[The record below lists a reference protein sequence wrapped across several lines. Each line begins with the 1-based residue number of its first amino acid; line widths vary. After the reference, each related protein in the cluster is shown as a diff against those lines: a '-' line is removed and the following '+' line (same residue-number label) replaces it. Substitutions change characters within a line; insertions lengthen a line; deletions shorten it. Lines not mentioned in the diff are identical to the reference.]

1 MLKRLFTHLT
11 LFALAMFIFSSCG
24 DDDNGTVDPPTD
36 ELNLV
41 ERASEEGNFTVLL
54 NLVEDLGLTQTLTEN
69 EFTLLAPTDA
79 AFDNLPEGVS
89 LDQLT
94 EEQQIE
100 LIQYHLI
107 EGSVTAAEISE
118 QQDTESA

>member
-41 ERASEEGNFTVLL
+41 ERASEEGKV
-54 NLVEDLGLTQTLTEN
+54 
-69 EFTLLAPTDA
+69 TLL
-79 AFDNLPEGVS
+79 
-89 LDQLT
+89 
-94 EEQQIE
+94 
-100 LIQYHLI
+100 YC
-107 EGSVTAAEISE
+107 
-118 QQDTESA
+118 